1 MKLEVRENLTSNIL
15 PYWLRLL
22 DPRGG
27 FYGEVKA
34 DGTVLRD
41 ASRGV
46 ILNARIIW
54 SFAAAYQAIPEKR
67 YLMAAIHAKD
77 WFLQHF
83 CDHKYGGVYWSVAAD
98 GTREDTKK
106 QLYAQGFAIYGLSEL
121 YKVTKDDEVLKAA
134 VNIYR
139 VVETFFADK
148 EFGGYTEALA
158 RDFSPLEDMSL
169 SAHDINADKTMN
181 SHLHI
186 LEAYANLYQVWPDA
200 GLKRAVERLL
210 DIIGTKVMNADG
222 HLQLYFRRDWSVL
235 PGGVSYGHDIETSW
249 LALECAFALKDDA
262 VVERV
267 RPWAFA
273 LGLAGDEGLLPDGS
287 MRYERLLDGTF
298 DDSRQWWVQ
307 AETVVGNLWLWKY
320 FADRGM
326 PCRTPS
332 GAMESG
338 SPKNGTFLWGELRGW
353 HDLAGHT
360 PASHVMPDPIGH
372 LQNALAAWE
381 YIREN
386 LVDTEDGEWWWAILP
401 DGSKDLSQPK
411 AGFWKCPYHN
421 TRMCLQV
428 LSLV

>member
-54 SFAAAYQAIPEKR
+54 SFAAAYKAIPEKR

-200 GLKRAVERLL
+200 GLKKAVERLL
-210 DIIGTKVMNADG
+210 DIIGTKVMNTDG

-235 PGGVSYGHDIETSW
+235 PGGISYGHDIETSW

-262 VVERV
+262 IVERV
-267 RPWAFA
+267 RPWA
-273 LGLAGDEGLLPDGS
+273 LAMAQAGNEGLLPDGS

-320 FADRGM
+320 HGI
-326 PCRTPS
+326 
-332 GAMESG
+332 
-338 SPKNGTFLWGELRGW
+338 
-353 HDLAGHT
+353 AGHFT
-360 PASHVMPDPIGH
+360 C
-372 LQNALAAWE
+372 NAIRAWE
-381 YIREN
+381 FIREN
-386 LVDTEDGEWWWAILP
+386 LVDPIDGEWWWAILP

-428 LSLV
+428 LSLL